1 MTEIRRKPREFR
13 YHTVGTDTG
22 SKAVFKVECYR
33 CGATGTVEGPR
44 FPDEVVR
51 KKLSQRGWY
60 LGRRRDADVC
70 PTCMGVRAENKLASS
85 FKVTSDGAPVPSI
98 EEVVGEATRT
108 KESLNREIL
117 TLFNKP
123 SKPPE
128 TIVTEQRTPEPS
140 EPTATSLLVQLIREV
155 GDLRL
160 DVQRLLTSNSNLSAA
175 VELLLEREA
184 TPPIPEPQPQPVIT
198 SSRTLES
205 KPPKTKTERI
215 SVPLEDVG
223 NFSHHADKHKSYFRI
238 QRDFFI
244 ARIGEVHSVI
254 VEARGDRII
263 FRKSAYPGAY
273 ASLHEVKVV
282 VNQRSAVV
290 HTTIPGFVGAIG
302 KPGVKIDVVPH
313 ADGFDLVT
321 SDRT

>member
-128 TIVTEQRTPEPS
+128 NIVTAPQPEPS

-175 VELLLEREA
+175 VELLLERDSA
-184 TPPIPEPQPQPVIT
+184 PPTPEPQPQQVIT
-198 SSRTLES
+198 PSRTLES

-215 SVPLEDVG
+215 SFPLRDVG
-223 NFSHHADKHKSYFRI
+223 NFSHHAEKHKSYFRLK
-238 QRDFFI
+238 REFFLEL
-244 ARIGEVHSVI
+244 IGDVDTVVVNAEN
-254 VEARGDRII
+254 DRIA
-263 FRKSAYPGAY
+263 FRKFHGGHGPWPPR
-273 ASLHEVKVV
+273 VKVV
-282 VNQRSAVV
+282 VNSKSAVV

-302 KPGVKIDVVPH
+302 EPGVKIDVVPH
-313 ADGFDLVT
+313 PDGFDLVT